1 MTAAD
6 LRTLVKTMSMPQLPV
21 WLALVAGLFC
31 HSLPLKAEDAAVW
44 QWSAPVEGIVSPETQ
59 AAPRAFLWIPPTCQ
73 TLRGVVL
80 GQHNMEEEPI
90 LEHPGFRKALAALNF
105 AAVWIT
111 PPLGMDLQADASL
124 GGRFE
129 GILRALGIASGY
141 TELGAVPVVPI
152 GHSAAAS
159 FPWSFAAWKP
169 ERTLTAISISG
180 QWPYATDPGIPKLSS
195 DALNGVP
202 GLVILGEYEWAAD
215 RAGEGLKQRRE
226 HPRLPLTFLAE
237 PGGGHFDVSE
247 AKVDFLAFYLQKA
260 AQYRLP
266 TQEGQPLRKLDP
278 SREGWLVERWRRD
291 QTRKNPA
298 GSVAQYSGDPGQA
311 FWCFDQETAQR
322 IEAFGHEHEKKKAQ
336 LVGYEQA
343 GITVGQDKNTHQQV
357 TLPFLPEPD
366 GITFKLR
373 GTFLDAVPEGRPVK
387 WTQLSAA
394 AEIGHASNGGPVV
407 MQRICGPVTQLD
419 PETFQIAFGGLGFD
433 NPRRSGEI
441 WLMASHPGDGEYKR
455 AVQQALLK
463 IPVRNT
469 AGVAQRITFAP
480 LPDQKSGTTT
490 VPLVAASDSGE
501 KVRFYVREGPA
512 WVDGDTLHLTP
523 LPPRTRFPVKVTVV
537 AWQWGRSIEPKLQS
551 AEPGERTFEIE
562 P

>member
-1 MTAAD
+1 M
-6 LRTLVKTMSMPQLPV
+6 MSMPRPSV
-21 WLALVAGLFC
+21 WLAMVAGLFC
-31 HSLPLKAEDAAVW
+31 HALPLKAEDAAVW
-44 QWSAPVEGIVSPETQ
+44 QWSAPLEGTVSPETQ
-59 AAPRAFLWIPPTCQ
+59 AAPRAYLWIPPTCQ
-73 TLRGVVL
+73 KLRGVVL

-90 LEHPGFRKALAALNF
+90 LEHLGFRKALADLQF

-111 PPLGMDLQADASL
+111 PPLGMDLQADTAL

-129 GILRALGIASGY
+129 GILSALGAISGY
-141 TELGAVPVVPI
+141 TELGTVPVVPI

-169 ERTLTAISISG
+169 ERTLAAISISG
-180 QWPYATDPGIPKLSS
+180 QWPYATGPGIPKLPV

-202 GLVILGEYEWAAD
+202 GLVTLGEYEWASD

-226 HPRLPLTFLAE
+226 HPRLPLTLLAE

-247 AKVDFLAFYLQKA
+247 AKVEFLALYLQKA
-260 AQYRLP
+260 ARYRLP
-266 TQEGQPLRKLDP
+266 TEEGQPLVALDP
-278 SREGWLVERWRRD
+278 SREGGLVERWRRD
-291 QTRKNPA
+291 QSRKSAA
-298 GSVAQYSGDPGQA
+298 GPVAQYNGDHEQA

-322 IEAFGHEHEKKKAQ
+322 IETFGHEHENKKPQ

-343 GITVGQDKNTHQQV
+343 GVTAGQDKNTHQQV
-357 TLPFLPEPD
+357 TLPFLPESD
-366 GITFKLR
+366 GVTFKLH

-387 WTQLSAA
+387 WTQLPAG
-394 AEIGHASNGGPVV
+394 AEIGHASSGGPVV
-407 MQRICGPVTQLD
+407 IQRICGPVTQLD
-419 PETFQIAFGGLGFD
+419 PETFQIAFGRLGFD

-463 IPVRNT
+463 IPVRNSV
-469 AGVAQRITFAP
+469 GPAQRIAFAP
-480 LPDQKSGTTT
+480 LPNQKSGTTT
-490 VPLVAASDSGE
+490 VPLVATSDSGE

-551 AEPGERTFEIE
+551 AEPVERTFEMVR
-562 P
+562 

>member
-1 MTAAD
+1 M
-6 LRTLVKTMSMPQLPV
+6 LKPQPPV

-31 HSLPLKAEDAAVW
+31 HALPVKAEHPAVW
-44 QWSAPVEGIVSPETQ
+44 QWAVPVEEVVSPETQ
-59 AAPRAFLWIPPTCQ
+59 GAPRAYLWIPPNCQ
-73 TLRGVVL
+73 KLRGVVL

-90 LEHPGFRKALAALNF
+90 LEHPGFRKALAELDF

-111 PPLGMDLQADASL
+111 PPLGMDLQADAVL
-124 GGRFE
+124 GTRFE
-129 GILRALGIASGY
+129 GVLSALGTASGY
-141 TELGAVPVVPI
+141 TELGTVPVVPV

-169 ERTLTAISISG
+169 ERTLAAISISG
-180 QWPYATDPGIPKLSS
+180 QWPYVTGPGLPKLSA

-202 GLVILGEYEWAAD
+202 GLVTLGEYEWAAD
-215 RAGEGLKQRRE
+215 RAGDGLKQRRE

-237 PGGGHFDVSE
+237 PGGGHFDVSTI
-247 AKVDFLAFYLQKA
+247 KVEFLAFYLQKA

-266 TQEGQPLRKLDP
+266 HRDGQPLVPLDP

-291 QTRKNPA
+291 QPRKTAA
-298 GSVAQYSGDPGQA
+298 GSVGQYGGDAGQA

-322 IEAFGHEHEKKKAQ
+322 IEAFGHNHDNKKAQ

-343 GITVGQDKNTHQQV
+343 GVTAGQDKNTHQQV
-357 TLPFLPEPD
+357 TLPFSPEPD

-373 GTFLDAVPEGRPVK
+373 GTFLDRVPDGRPVK
-387 WTQLSAA
+387 WTQLPAA
-394 AEIGHASNGGPVV
+394 AEIGHASSGGPVV
-407 MQRICGPVTQLD
+407 IQRICGPVTQLD
-419 PETFQIAFGGLGFD
+419 AETFQVAFGRLGFD
-433 NPRRSGEI
+433 NSRRSGEI
-441 WLMASHPGDGEYKR
+441 WLLASHPGDREYKR

-469 AGVAQRITFAP
+469 AGVAQRISFAP
-480 LPDQKSGTTT
+480 VPNQKSATIS
-490 VPLVAASDSGE
+490 VPLVATSDSGE

-512 WVDGDTLHLTP
+512 WVEGDTLHLTP
-523 LPPRTRFPVKVTVV
+523 LPPRAKLPVKVTVV

-551 AEPGERTFEIE
+551 AEPVERTFEVVR
-562 P
+562 

>member
-1 MTAAD
+1 
-6 LRTLVKTMSMPQLPV
+6 MSMPRPSV
-21 WLALVAGLFC
+21 WLAMVAGLFC
-31 HSLPLKAEDAAVW
+31 HALPLPAEDVAVW

-59 AAPRAFLWIPPTCQ
+59 AAPRVYLWIPPTCQ
-73 TLRGVVL
+73 KLRGVLL

-90 LEHPGFRKALAALNF
+90 LEHPGFRKALADLQF

-111 PPLGMDLQADASL
+111 PPLGLDLQADTVL

-129 GILRALGIASGY
+129 GFLSALGAMSGH
-141 TELGAVPVVPI
+141 TELSTVPVVPI

-169 ERTLTAISISG
+169 ERTLAAISISG
-180 QWPYATDPGIPKLSS
+180 QWPYATNPGIPKLSG

-202 GLVILGEYEWAAD
+202 GLVTLGEYEWASD
-215 RAGEGLKQRRE
+215 RAGEGLKQRRA
-226 HPRLPLTFLAE
+226 HSRLPLTFLAE

-247 AKVDFLAFYLQKA
+247 AKVEFLAFYLQKA

-266 TQEGQPLRKLDP
+266 IKEGQPLVALDP

-291 QTRKNPA
+291 QSRKSAADP
-298 GSVAQYSGDPGQA
+298 VAQYNGDREQA

-322 IEAFGHEHEKKKAQ
+322 IEAFGHERENKKAQ

-343 GITVGQDKNTHQQV
+343 GVTAGQDKNTHQQV

-366 GITFKLR
+366 GVTFKLR
-373 GTFLDAVPEGRPVK
+373 GTFLDSVPEGRPVK
-387 WTQLSAA
+387 WTQLPAG
-394 AEIGHASNGGPVV
+394 AEIGHASSGGPVV
-407 MQRICGPVTQLD
+407 IQRICGPVTQLG
-419 PETFQIAFGGLGFD
+419 PETFQIAFGRLGFD

-441 WLMASHPGDGEYKR
+441 WLQASHPGDGEYKR

-469 AGVAQRITFAP
+469 SGPAQRITFAP
-480 LPDQKSGTTT
+480 LSNQKSETTT
-490 VPLVAASDSGE
+490 VPLMATADSGE

-523 LPPRTRFPVKVTVV
+523 LPPRARFPVKVTVV

-551 AEPGERTFEIE
+551 AEPLERSFEVVR
-562 P
+562 